1 MYLPK
6 EDLEWDPNTSEGLQR
21 VKEYQKL
28 ILYGIQHGVQK
39 PKNLSKLYE
48 VRQGEKETPSAFY
61 ERLCEVARKW
71 TDLDPEDDSNSK
83 LFNMLFIGQ
92 AAADIRKKLQKVEGA
107 DGMTISQLLSI
118 AYKLHIP
125 PETAWKAQIRLLTE
139 KDPNE
144 EMNIPEEVLNAVTPL
159 VWASKIPGRAKNA
172 TLVKTELK
180 PGAQPVRKKQY
191 PIKLGAGKGLEP
203 IKSSFLEHGLLRECQ
218 SEFNTPILPVKK
230 PHSSEYRLVQDL
242 REINARTVDVHP
254 VVPNPYTLLTT
265 IPNSNTYFTVLD
277 LKDAFFCTPTIFT
290 FEWEKPTTG
299 RKTQLC
305 WTVLPQGFKN
315 SPTLFGNELAKEL
328 ELWQND
334 HDAVT
339 LLQYVDDMLIGS
351 DSYEACLAATISLLN
366 FLGLAGYRVS
376 KKKAQIG
383 EKRSNIWGLKS
394 PKDREN

>member
-1 MYLPK
+1 MGGMTNTNMYLPK
-6 EDLEWDPNTSEGLQR
+6 EDPEWDPNTSEGLQR

-28 ILYGIQHGVQK
+28 ILHGIQHGVQK

-48 VRQGEKETPSAFY
+48 VRQGDKETPSAFY

-92 AAADIRKKLQKVEGA
+92 AAADIRKKLEKVE
-107 DGMTISQLLSI
+107 
-118 AYKLHIP
+118 
-125 PETAWKAQIRLLTE
+125 ETAWKAQICLLTK

-144 EMNIPEEVLNAVTPL
+144 EMNIPEEILNAVTPL
-159 VWASKIPGRAKNA
+159 VRASKIPGRAKNA
-172 TLVKTELK
+172 TPVKTELK
-180 PGAQPVRKKQY
+180 PGAQLARQKQY
-191 PIKLGAGKGLEP
+191 PIKLEARKGLEP
-203 IKSSFLEHGLLRECQ
+203 IISSFLEHGLLQECQ
-218 SEFNTPILPVKK
+218 SECNTPILPVKK

-242 REINARTVDVHP
+242 QEINARTADVHP
-254 VVPNPYTLLTT
+254 
-265 IPNSNTYFTVLD
+265 
-277 LKDAFFCTPTIFT
+277 DAFFCIPVDEQSQTIFT
-290 FEWEKPTTG
+290 FEWENPTPG

-315 SPTLFGNELAKEL
+315 SPALFGNVLAKEL

-339 LLQYVDDMLIGS
+339 LLQYVDDLLIGS
-351 DSYEACLAATISLLN
+351 DSYEACLEATISLLN

-383 EKRSNIWGLKS
+383 GKKKKKRSTIWGLKS